1 MAKFI
6 WTGLLLCFSACT
18 GRRVETLVIKGSDT
32 EVNAVLQLAER
43 FMEQD
48 SAVSI
53 SITGG
58 GSGVGIAALLNGKI
72 DLANSSRELNGH
84 ELQYAEQHGLRIV
97 PHILAADAL
106 VIITHPS
113 VGLDSL
119 GIGQLGALFAG
130 DITDWQ
136 ALGARPGPVSL
147 YGRQSNSGTFMYF
160 REKVLGRDFSPTL
173 KQMNGTAQ
181 IIEAVRNDPGA
192 IGYVGLGYAIE
203 PNGNIRPG
211 IRVLGIIPAGK
222 TGAVSPLHRDN
233 LTQGRYPLLRPL
245 YQYTIGEP
253 RGRLRAFLD
262 FEQSAEGRRIIEEN
276 GYLPVEKGMF
286 VTEKGLMR
294 VDKVGLMRVDKVY
307 KVDQR
312 RVGALVNQP
321 RSGE

>member
-1 MAKFI
+1 MAKYL
-6 WTGLLLCFSACT
+6 WTGLLLLLLACT
-18 GRRVETLVIKGSDT
+18 GRRVENLVIKGSDT

-43 FMEQD
+43 YMELD

-72 DLANSSRELNGH
+72 DLANSSRELNSH

-97 PHILAADAL
+97 PHVLAADAL

-119 GIGQLGALFAG
+119 DMTQLAGLFAG
-130 DITDWQ
+130 DVTDWQ

-160 REKVLGRDFSPTL
+160 RDKVLGRDFSPTL

-192 IGYVGLGYAIE
+192 IGYVGLGYATE
-203 PNGNIRPG
+203 PDGSPRAG
-211 IRVLGIIPAGK
+211 IRVLGIVPAGQ
-222 TGAVSPLHRDN
+222 TAAVSPLHRDN
-233 LTQGRYPLLRPL
+233 LTQGSYPLLRPL
-245 YQYTIGEP
+245 YQFSIGEA

-262 FEQSAEGRRIIEEN
+262 FEQSAEGRRIIEAN
-276 GYLPVEKGMF
+276 GYLPVEKGTF
-286 VTEKGLMR
+286 VT
-294 VDKVGLMRVDKVY
+294 KVY
-307 KVDQR
+307 KVDE
-312 RVGALVNQP
+312 GL
-321 RSGE
+321 

>member
-1 MAKFI
+1 MAKLM
-6 WTGLLLCFSACT
+6 WTGLLLLLFACT

-43 FMEQD
+43 YMELD

-58 GSGVGIAALLNGKI
+58 GSGVGVAALLNGKI
-72 DLANSSRELNGH
+72 DLANSSRELNSH
-84 ELQYAEQHGLRIV
+84 ELQYAEHHGLRIV

-119 GIGQLGALFAG
+119 DMTQLAGLFAG

-160 REKVLGRDFSPTL
+160 RDKVLGRDFSPAL

-192 IGYVGLGYAIE
+192 IGYVGLGYAAE
-203 PNGNIRPG
+203 PDGSPRAG
-211 IRVLGIIPAGK
+211 IRVLGIIPAGQV
-222 TGAVSPLHRDN
+222 TAVSPLHRDN

-245 YQYTIGEP
+245 YQFSIGEAS
-253 RGRLRAFLD
+253 GRLRAFLD

-276 GYLPVEKGMF
+276 GYLPVEKGTF
-286 VTEKGLMR
+286 VTKGVDE
-294 VDKVGLMRVDKVY
+294 VDKRGL
-307 KVDQR
+307 
-312 RVGALVNQP
+312 
-321 RSGE
+321 